1 MKTNNA
7 GSNSSTLMTWTK
19 VVLIISAVTQFA
31 FGAGAL
37 FSESLWNSFFMP
49 APLPPSSP
57 LLLLQYFGALFLAN
71 SIGAAYAYRQD
82 IWPAARTYLLMAGLF
97 VGASVVL
104 TLMAALTP
112 PGIPLIL
119 WLYLFLAGTYLP
131 QVVYVWLQETAREK
145 SSVSTTT
152 SPMAAEHM
160 PHNVH

>member
-1 MKTNNA
+1 MKIPDTQ
-7 GSNSSTLMTWTK
+7 SKSPMLLKWTR

-37 FSESLWNSFFMP
+37 FSQQLWNSFFMP
-49 APLPPSSP
+49 APLEPSQP

-82 IWPAARTYLLMAGLF
+82 NWLAARTYLLMAGLF

-104 TLMAALTP
+104 TFMAAVTP

-119 WLYLFLAGTYLP
+119 WLYLFLAVTYLP
-131 QVVYVWLQETAREK
+131 QVAYVWQKESEHEK
-145 SSVSTTT
+145 SPVSATT
-152 SPMAAEHM
+152 SLSADQLAHK
-160 PHNVH
+160 VH